1 MTFCLGIKVEEGL
14 IGIADTRILAGHDCR
29 IAKKTWV
36 WEKDGAS
43 MFVMTSGLRSLRDKI
58 ITNFEELLDKEETAF
73 DRLFRAVNAFAA
85 EIRRASEE
93 DRKHLEDAGLRFNI
107 HALIGGQFPGD
118 KEHKLYLAYPE
129 GNWVEVGHETP
140 FEIIGASGY
149 GKPILERSLNYED
162 SLLYAFKIG
171 CLSFDSTQ
179 ICAADVDYPI
189 DVLLYSR
196 DSHRIVEHRYH
207 QQDLREISQ
216 WWQERLRKSVR
227 ELPAEKIERAF
238 AKLSQPVD
246 AAG

>member
-1 MTFCLGIKVEEGL
+1 MTYCLGIKVEEGL

-36 WEKDGAS
+36 WQKNEQS
-43 MFVMTSGLRSLRDKI
+43 MFVMTSGLRSLRDKVLI
-58 ITNFEELLDKEETAF
+58 NFEEALEAQQEPY
-73 DRLFRAVNAFAA
+73 DRLFRAVNVFAS
-85 EIRRASEE
+85 EVRRAADE
-93 DRKHLEDAGLRFNI
+93 DRKHLEESGLRFNI
-107 HALIGGQFPGD
+107 HALIGGQFSGD
-118 KEHKLYLAYPE
+118 REHRLYLAYPE

-149 GKPILERSLNYED
+149 GKPILERSLNYTD
-162 SLLYAFKIG
+162 SLLYAFKLG

-196 DSHRIVEHRYH
+196 DSFHIAEHRY
-207 QQDLREISQ
+207 QAEDLREISQ

-227 ELPAEKIERAF
+227 ELPTEKIERAF
-238 AKLSQPVD
+238 SKLSEPVD
-246 AAG
+246 AKG